1 MRGRTVYL
9 SGPMTGI
16 DELRKLLDER
26 DVEHSDF
33 ASVYRLSTRW
43 QDSSRRV
50 IEHQLRKDA
59 DIGDMGIV
67 RNLTPEQ
74 AIAATLGTP
83 VTGETSDGYHTFNEL
98 YHHRAVLFSVI
109 VRDHIDRA
117 WKSKAHH
124 DGSMYDGMFIVGIE
138 TSEGQATY
146 HCDIDP
152 YWGMFDCKELDRAPE
167 WDGHTPDDAIERI
180 ATLGN
185 EESYTRDDVESAFV
199 SGYSL
204 GSLPV
209 GSDPQWDQNEQTV
222 DEHMAELG
230 WVRSATVVHGGG

>member
-1 MRGRTVYL
+1 MSATEV
-9 SGPMTGI
+9 
-16 DELRKLLDER
+16 LRRLLDER
-26 DVEHSDF
+26 GVEWTYGDGTVSFSDGKHWCH
-33 ASVYRLSTRW
+33 AWAYNDDTMCVS
-43 QDSSRRV
+43 
-50 IEHQLRKDA
+50 
-59 DIGDMGIV
+59 MGYF
-67 RNLTPEQ
+67 TPEQ
-74 AIAATLGTP
+74 AIEATLGP
-83 VTGETSDGYHTFNEL
+83 RITGETSDGYHTFNEL

-109 VRDHIDRA
+109 VRDHNELA

-138 TSEGQATY
+138 TPEGQATY

-152 YWGMFDCKELDRAPE
+152 YWDMFDCKELSRAPE

-204 GSLPV
+204 GCLPV

-230 WVRSATVVHGGG
+230 WVRAELLPDMRARVVE